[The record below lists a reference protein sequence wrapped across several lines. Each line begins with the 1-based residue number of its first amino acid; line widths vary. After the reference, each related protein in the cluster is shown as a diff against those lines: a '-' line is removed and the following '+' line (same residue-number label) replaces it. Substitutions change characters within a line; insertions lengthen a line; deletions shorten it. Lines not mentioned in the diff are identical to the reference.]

1 MTISRSLTLLA
12 AAASAVLAGCDT
24 EKVIAVPSAAA
35 STQLFASYVAIGN
48 SISAGFQSGG
58 IIDSTQ
64 QESFADLLA
73 QAAGTRYA
81 YPSIFP
87 PGCPPPIVN
96 FQTGA
101 LYGGQSSTSCGLRSV
116 TKLNAILNNVAVP
129 GAAVADLTAPTTASS
144 NVLTTL
150 ILGGQTQISK
160 ALQAN
165 PTFVTVEIGNNDVL
179 PAALTGVPI
188 PVAGV
193 SPGITPVA
201 SFITSYKTAIDS
213 LTAARPKLKGALFG
227 VFNVTLIGALFPI
240 DSVIDNPT
248 TLGLE
253 VDAAAGTA
261 ITYAPSC
268 VNSGALMS
276 LDVLPLIRA
285 HQYPPVLSCTDTSAF
300 TLDVNKQML
309 FVGTVQAYN
318 AYIQAKADSI
328 GFIYFDPNPLLVQLR
343 AVDSIPPVPNFL
355 SATRPFGSFI
365 TLDGIHP
372 SALAHQM
379 IAAALIAKIDSA
391 YGVTGLKGPSVA
403 VARPSGTGRASSP

>member
-1 MTISRSLTLLA
+1 MTISRSLSLLSA
-12 AAASAVLAGCDT
+12 ALLAGCAA
-24 EKVIAVPSAAA
+24 EQVNGVPSNTANA
-35 STQLFASYVAIGN
+35 QLFASYVAIGN

-64 QESFADLLA
+64 QESFADVLA
-73 QAAGTRYA
+73 HAAGTRYA
-81 YPSIFP
+81 YPSINP

-101 LYGGQSSTSCGLRSV
+101 LYGGPTSTSTSCGLRNSQL
-116 TKLNAILNNVAVP
+116 LNAVLNNVAVP
-129 GAAVADLTAPTTASS
+129 GAAVADLTSLSTANS
-144 NVLTTL
+144 NALTTF

-179 PAALTGVPI
+179 PAALSGVP
-188 PVAGV
+188 VAVSGV

-201 SFITSYKTAIDS
+201 SFMTSYATAIDS
-213 LTAARPKLKGALFG
+213 LTAARPKLKGVLFG

-240 DSVIDNPT
+240 DSAINDPII
-248 TLGLE
+248 GAE
-253 VDAAAGTA
+253 VNAAAGTA
-261 ITYAPSC
+261 ITYGPDC

-276 LDVLPLIRA
+276 IDVLPLIAA
-285 HQYPPVLSCTDTSAF
+285 HKYPPALFCSDTSAF
-300 TLDVNKQML
+300 TLDLNKQAL
-309 FVGTVQAYN
+309 FVGTIQAYN

-328 GFIYFDPNPLLVQLR
+328 GFIYFDPNPLLEQLR
-343 AVDSIPPVPNFL
+343 AVDSIPAVPNFL

-372 SALAHQM
+372 SAAAHQL
-379 IAAALIAKIDSA
+379 IAGALIAKIDSA
-391 YGVTGLKGPSVA
+391 YGTTISANRAGAL
-403 VARPSGTGRASSP
+403 PSGIARASSR